1 MPKAELH
8 IHLDS
13 AFEVDDKEIS
23 QNGPAGSMFSTVSP
37 TGPRQSRT
45 FTIMG
50 RNYELDVDQ
59 DRKFLEFNDLVI
71 GQDRPII
78 ESQRPEE
85 LPVDLSSEI
94 QIRGADRGAVEYRR
108 WLRELAYSN
117 S

>member
-1 MPKAELH
+1 
-8 IHLDS
+8 
-13 AFEVDDKEIS
+13 
-23 QNGPAGSMFSTVSP
+23 
-37 TGPRQSRT
+37 
-45 FTIMG
+45 MG

-71 GQDRPII
+71 DQDRPII
-78 ESQRPEE
+78 ESQPPEE

-94 QIRGADRGAVEYRR
+94 QIRGADRVAVEYRG

>member
-1 MPKAELH
+1 
-8 IHLDS
+8 
-13 AFEVDDKEIS
+13 
-23 QNGPAGSMFSTVSP
+23 
-37 TGPRQSRT
+37 
-45 FTIMG
+45 MG

-59 DRKFLEFNDLVI
+59 DRKFLEFNDMVI